1 MPVRPAVRRR
11 KEYAPQCPPGR
22 EGSRATPSAKCP
34 SQRPSHRCAAYAD
47 SLVGQIFVS
56 YVNRKL
62 ERMWPPIYSERQRS
76 GNCNVWRLLT
86 IREEPEE
93 RELTRARC
101 QPSSQRSQRP
111 RSRLAIPARARTAL
125 CRSRVRFAVTTKGSA
140 ISPLS
145 TSIPTVEPAP
155 NTRT

>member
-47 SLVGQIFVS
+47 SLAGQIFVY

-76 GNCNVWRLLT
+76 GDCNVWRLLT

-93 RELTRARC
+93 RELTRARDVS
-101 QPSSQRSQRP
+101 PAPRGARGLGAGS
-111 RSRLAIPARARTAL
+111 RSRPGRDRKSVVVGKE
-125 CRSRVRFAVTTKGSA
+125 CRSRW
-140 ISPLS
+140 SPYH
-145 TSIPTVEPAP
+145 
-155 NTRT
+155 